1 MNGLGSEPAPRLRL
15 LGDIPSSPLDMAWL
29 TLMAGLLTVT
39 VPVQAELAGS
49 GFSSAASV
57 ALLLLLAVHARFVL
71 GTLAGRPGGWWL
83 VGVQAWL
90 TFVPLALFGAA
101 WTPMCGLLAGA
112 LLVVA
117 GRIRSATLV
126 ALAVCCGPVL
136 LAAPHEGL
144 ADRGWAL
151 AAPVLGLMEYAL
163 VSLAARA
170 QWLASART
178 DAIRTTV
185 ALERR
190 RFSRDLHDLVGHRLT
205 ALVLKTQLIDRL
217 VDEENEKAKLEVGE
231 TLELLRTLAGD
242 VRAVA
247 HGGRRSSLEVEM
259 SSARALL
266 ESVGVRCQIRVA
278 CPDLPGDVAD
288 ALTHALREGVTN
300 VLRHAEARQCAIQLL
315 ERDELV
321 RLSIKN
327 DGVHPVRRTGESG
340 QGLMNLTERMADVGG
355 WLEITAVRTGQFTFS
370 VYVPQINKRVKFT
383 NGYEV
388 STPR

>member
-1 MNGLGSEPAPRLRL
+1 
-15 LGDIPSSPLDMAWL
+15 MAWL

-49 GFSSAASV
+49 GFSPAASV
-57 ALLLLLAVHARFVL
+57 ALLLLLAVHAQFVL
-71 GTLAGRPGGWWL
+71 GTLAGRTGGWWL

-90 TFVPLALFGAA
+90 TYVPLALFGAA

-163 VSLAARA
+163 VSLAVRA
-170 QWLASART
+170 QWLACART

-327 DGVHPVRRTGESG
+327 DGVHPVRRAGESG

-355 WLEITAVRTGQFTFS
+355 WLEITAVRSGQFTFS

-383 NGYEV
+383 NAYEV